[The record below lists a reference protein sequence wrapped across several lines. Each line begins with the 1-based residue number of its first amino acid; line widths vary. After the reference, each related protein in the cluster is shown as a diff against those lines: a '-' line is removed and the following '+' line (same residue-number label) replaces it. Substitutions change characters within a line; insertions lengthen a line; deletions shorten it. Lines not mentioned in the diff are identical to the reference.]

1 MRLTTTLM
9 IIVFHT
15 VALNDFNVFFPE
27 CLVVVVV
34 VVVVVVDVVVV
45 VVVVNVVVVNVV
57 VVVVVVFHINN
68 PLFS

>member
-1 MRLTTTLM
+1 M

-15 VALNDFNVFFPE
+15 VALNDFHVFFPE
-27 CLVVVVV
+27 CF
-34 VVVVVVDVVVV
+34 VVV